1 MAWAEGVQGMMR
13 RRARVTAAVA
23 GLLLMGASSLAHAA
37 VGGADL
43 VPVADVT
50 GPTAPPFMPPLP
62 HKTYQFDSKHW
73 GFRLDLDQPP
83 NRQTEWKDVTA
94 GAYFKISPSIKL
106 GGSVGLGDKFAQP
119 QQISPQDTGPR
130 VHLET
135 KFQF

>member
-1 MAWAEGVQGMMR
+1 MAVKPAVFG
-13 RRARVTAAVA
+13 AAAAVLVLGTA
-23 GLLLMGASSLAHAA
+23 LSAHAA
-37 VGGADL
+37 PAGADL
-43 VPVADVT
+43 VTAADT
-50 GPTAPPFMPPLP
+50 GPLPFQVPVP
-62 HKTYQFDSKHW
+62 HKTYQFDSKRW
-73 GFRLDLDQPP
+73 GFRVDMDDPTYRP
-83 NRQTEWKDVTA
+83 TEWKDVTA